1 MGDPQ
6 PKTRQQ
12 QKLEEICA
20 GVIRALTG
28 EIDIQ
33 YRGLRLH
40 KGRRPLPLY
49 APHLQLDP
57 ETDDFSSFR
66 GAADSIAL
74 RLQHSDAALHR
85 SLCPGDPV
93 ERLIFELLEQLRTE
107 ALVPE
112 NMPGM
117 THNLHHRFTAWLQ
130 AFHRSGLTESSS
142 GILLFTVF
150 LICWS
155 RLTGL
160 PVPEDIEGLIE
171 ATRAGIVPMLGEN
184 LGALRRHYRNQMIYA
199 EHAGAIASLVRQMI
213 RDEEAAQN
221 DKQKPEDDDE
231 SRNAFRLL
239 LDFENDD
246 SDALAAA
253 AIGDRKALE
262 DSSHGYIVFSDQYDR
277 QENARSLVRGEL
289 LHEYR
294 DRLDQRIVELGINR
308 PRLTRQLALLLGRP
322 ERDGWSFGEE
332 EGHIDG
338 RRLAQLISSPA
349 ERRLFRR
356 ERYKPHT
363 DCLVGFLVDCSG
375 SMKAHAE
382 PVAIMVDV
390 LVRALEQAGAKTE
403 VLGFTTGAWNG
414 GRVQRDWMRA
424 GSPKNPGR
432 LNEVFHMIFK
442 DADHAWRR
450 ARRDIAALLKVDL
463 YREGID
469 GEAVD
474 WACRRML
481 GRPEKR
487 RILMVISDGCPMD
500 SATTLANDEFYLA
513 NHLMEVVARH
523 ELRGEVEICALG
535 VGLDLGAYYSRSL
548 ATELPQSLNNELFFE
563 IAQLIGGH
571 RRH

>member
-1 MGDPQ
+1 MHDSH

-28 EIDIQ
+28 DVDIQ
-33 YRGLRLH
+33 YRGRRLH
-40 KGRRPLPLY
+40 KGRRLLPLH

-66 GAADSIAL
+66 GTADSIAL
-74 RLQHSDAALHR
+74 RLQHSDADLHR
-85 SLCPGDPV
+85 RLCPSDPV
-93 ERLIFELLEQLRTE
+93 ERLIFELLEQLRAE
-107 ALVPE
+107 ALVPD

-117 THNLHHRFTAWLQ
+117 THNLHHRFTAWLH
-130 AFHRSGLTESSS
+130 AFHRSGLTESTS

-150 LICWS
+150 QICWS

-160 PVPEDIEGLIE
+160 PVPENTEGLIE
-171 ATRAGIVPMLGEN
+171 ATRAGIGLSLGSD
-184 LGALRRHYRNQMIYA
+184 LAALRRHYRDQRTYA
-199 EHAGAIASLVRQMI
+199 QHAGAIARIVRQMI
-213 RDEEAAQN
+213 RDGETTQN
-221 DKQKPEDDDE
+221 GRQKPEDDEE
-231 SRNAFRLL
+231 SKRAFKLL
-239 LDFENDD
+239 LNFESED
-246 SDALAAA
+246 SDTLPAA
-253 AIGDRKALE
+253 AIGDSKTLE
-262 DSSHGYIVFSDQYDR
+262 DSSHGYAVFSDQYDR
-277 QENARSLVRGEL
+277 QENARLLVRGEL

-294 DRLDQRIVELGINR
+294 DRMDRRIIELGINR
-308 PRLTRQLALLLGRP
+308 PRLVRQLALLLARP

-332 EGHIDG
+332 EGNIDG

-349 ERRLFRR
+349 ERRLFCR
-356 ERYKPHT
+356 EQYKPHT
-363 DCLVGFLVDCSG
+363 DCLVSFLVDCSG

-382 PVAIMVDV
+382 SVAIMVDV
-390 LVRALEQAGAKTE
+390 MVRALEQAGAKTE

-414 GRVQRDWMRA
+414 GRVRRDWQRA
-424 GSPKNPGR
+424 RSPKDPGR
-432 LNEVFHMIFK
+432 LNEVFHMVFK
-442 DADHAWRR
+442 DANHAWRR
-450 ARRDIAALLKVDL
+450 TRRDIAALLKTDL

-474 WACRRML
+474 WACRRMF

-513 NHLMEVVARH
+513 NHLMQVVAQH
-523 ELRGEVEICALG
+523 ELRGEVKICALG
-535 VGLDLGAYYSRSL
+535 VGLDLSTYYSRSL
-548 ATELPQSLNNELFFE
+548 ATELPQSLNNELFLE
-563 IAQLIGGH
+563 IAQLISGH